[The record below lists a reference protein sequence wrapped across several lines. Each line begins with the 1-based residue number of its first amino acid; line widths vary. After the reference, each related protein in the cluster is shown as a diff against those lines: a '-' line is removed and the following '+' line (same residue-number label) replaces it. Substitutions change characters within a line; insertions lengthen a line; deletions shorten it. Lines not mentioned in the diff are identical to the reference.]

1 MSFNLF
7 GPTTVC
13 DIRVGY
19 ISTDRG
25 FVDGVSRYEAN
36 QYAQLNPGTQF
47 IFRNRDIIR
56 YLNINE
62 VNSLTPDD
70 LLPKRIPT
78 NGCENESKNT
88 FGLDLYDDNGNLK
101 IDEGVVP
108 PKQPPRVYI
117 NGGGGVG
124 AAANAVVGQ
133 DGSLLAVDVIDGGYG
148 YQYAPQVDIVDVDE
162 VGSGAVAISSLCPPD
177 RVGTLQTFERE
188 EDFEEYDFTQCAPE
202 ITDFGRRIG
211 ANGEPIGVWDPT
223 LYAALRVDPIRREI
237 REYQEFLTSIKNG
250 WWNTRKA
257 KPIEIIGEQKTGNVK
272 YDVQHWAWG
281 GDLIT
286 EDGEKKSRTKPKD
299 FVEVEFKVYTQGG
312 QDRGLMFTFIEKNGD
327 HRFKIKAD
335 SFPDGAKGQK
345 VKIKI
350 KPNSIYIV
358 NASGQFR
365 GGGVEQGLLQ
375 NFGRKAKELDKRFTD
390 GTRIFTDFT
399 KSANDNDDLQ
409 VEATQGKF
417 RADNRRKY
425 QGHSTYD
432 LTYKL
437 DGNFT
442 VTENYNLKKVVPR
455 IDDSFMNRF
464 AISPVPPSNV
474 PGSDFAGIQYS
485 FIYEENFPYDGEY
498 IFKAKSDNIGDVYID
513 NERVLKRFQ
522 RFRGDMAPEI
532 AKKFIKA
539 GVHKIRC
546 DLYNIPI
553 KEKVKPKPNS
563 PAAGGCP
570 TEIDFKVTTEAS
582 FANGIRIPD
591 LNIDLAKER
600 KGKQLNK
607 SFRRRVE
614 LGREYDVICTSSSG
628 GGVSKSGEYKIEVA
642 DRGRRGRGDN
652 AAVKSVS
659 KKKIKFTDSTSQND
673 TDAEFEILPSSGV
686 TAEFSG
692 TNDDDLKLIVKG
704 NGNVTLRLKWDDDK
718 SKNGKSVGN
727 LKVAGEA
734 FRQTGDEGEV
744 EKTIKVGGDGSRNK
758 ANIRLRTSGPNVL
771 QMEESTDN
779 DWQDLVC
786 TVSCGRFIKING
798 NRCKLIF
805 DAPEKRTGKSTSSK
819 PGKAETVF
827 NTLDFIDKADR
838 KLWKMNPSSAGRDGN
853 FLNRYGV
860 LPFNPAAVGKE
871 DVEITKT
878 IEERVA
884 RPQRK
889 PTATIERDGDKLFL
903 KVTGGGRVK
912 INFKLKADD
921 NLRTSGVFAREVT
934 IKTDDND
941 LKFKRD
947 IREVGGARGGGRGF
961 LIGKEKEKIK
971 GSGTFT
977 GGKTYPIKMIGGSPT
992 SGFKPIDKTTV
1003 GFDDDITNGYDENG
1017 SLEITKITVIEESET
1032 RYKTEQREVTKT
1044 VKKYP
1049 SKPNASTDA
1058 YAGTHL
1064 IRWESV
1070 DFPVDGNY
1078 IISTMVDD
1086 NAKIFIGNRDGK
1098 GKKEIGNG
1106 LRSIEKGGD
1115 EVIIEK
1121 KGFSQGSSTGKS
1133 VDTRFF
1139 RKGKYRIRVELEQIP
1154 GKPLAKGNPM
1164 GVAIE
1169 IKSPAEIVQDIVS
1182 PKSWVDNPMG
1192 IALTIDPPLPPIPQE
1207 PIPRAPGR
1215 CPRNPIWSTRFP
1227 DGREKWWPV
1236 THSYPDGSKS
1246 WSKFMNRFA
1255 VSPIP
1260 PLATKGTAQ
1269 GGIVFSN
1276 SWNVEVPYD
1285 GFYGMKGTVDNGGRI
1300 LVDGKVILQGGYFPE
1315 AQFKGPNRTL
1325 EGFAS
1330 ETPQTVKFP
1339 LTKGNHTVT
1348 VEVEN
1353 RAQTKQKKIKRTIF
1367 NTADWAVEQAIPVTQ
1382 NNTYDVAYIDLHP
1395 RNKKLKV
1402 SGDRKTVRMLD
1413 GGGDDTNAKLIITS
1427 GDATFSDDGRK
1438 ISGKGVVRARLEW
1451 NDDPNN
1457 KGIAVSGV
1465 VINGVKLTRSS
1476 VSITGDKTFP
1486 IKVADRGSLGRGD
1499 RAAVKSVSNKTI
1511 KFTDSTSQMD
1521 TDAEFKILS
1530 TDPGVTAKFTGSNDS
1545 NLKLVVKGN
1554 GNVNLQLE
1562 WDDDPRRNGES
1573 VGNIKVAGETFK
1585 QTAFKNKKGDVKK
1598 TITVRSNTVNQFSRK
1613 GDDTKNIDLGSK
1625 QVSSGGGLSGG
1636 TTKRGVKY
1644 TGPELASYLSG
1655 RLGPFITPKFDSE
1668 EQYLAEFQGTTW
1680 NMKWESVTFP
1690 ISAQYRL
1697 RTEGDDI
1704 VKIRVDGQEVG
1715 EAKTFE
1721 GVREFKFTATEG
1733 KRTVE
1738 IELFNQ
1744 GEQRGPLATNPTN
1757 FNAIID
1763 VDSTI
1768 TVPAERS
1775 WKGNPVG
1782 ISAIMIPPP
1791 CPLETK
1797 GLGKVC
1803 DIVPLEPGNGYTP
1816 PQGPGYPVVPEIS
1829 KLIPVDPG
1837 INYGPEDLI
1846 CIVREDG
1853 TKVCFEPNLGPFGTM
1868 LPLDIPDIPTTT
1880 YPNVQVS
1887 SPTGINARFRPVI
1900 SIRRDPLDVDPDDI
1914 IQVTDL
1920 VGLKRTGYVGGREYF
1935 GAVFYKDGVRFAG
1948 YYETAGQLIQVYD
1961 TLQESID
1968 GEVTTRP
1975 SAILRQ
1981 GTDVTSNDP
1990 RLNIPGTP
1998 DSLS

>member
-1 MSFNLF
+1 
-7 GPTTVC
+7 
-13 DIRVGY
+13 
-19 ISTDRG
+19 
-25 FVDGVSRYEAN
+25 
-36 QYAQLNPGTQF
+36 
-47 IFRNRDIIR
+47 
-56 YLNINE
+56 
-62 VNSLTPDD
+62 
-70 LLPKRIPT
+70 
-78 NGCENESKNT
+78 
-88 FGLDLYDDNGNLK
+88 
-101 IDEGVVP
+101 
-108 PKQPPRVYI
+108 
-117 NGGGGVG
+117 
-124 AAANAVVGQ
+124 
-133 DGSLLAVDVIDGGYG
+133 
-148 YQYAPQVDIVDVDE
+148 
-162 VGSGAVAISSLCPPD
+162 
-177 RVGTLQTFERE
+177 
-188 EDFEEYDFTQCAPE
+188 
-202 ITDFGRRIG
+202 
-211 ANGEPIGVWDPT
+211 
-223 LYAALRVDPIRREI
+223 
-237 REYQEFLTSIKNG
+237 
-250 WWNTRKA
+250 
-257 KPIEIIGEQKTGNVK
+257 
-272 YDVQHWAWG
+272 
-281 GDLIT
+281 
-286 EDGEKKSRTKPKD
+286 
-299 FVEVEFKVYTQGG
+299 
-312 QDRGLMFTFIEKNGD
+312 
-327 HRFKIKAD
+327 
-335 SFPDGAKGQK
+335 
-345 VKIKI
+345 
-350 KPNSIYIV
+350 
-358 NASGQFR
+358 
-365 GGGVEQGLLQ
+365 
-375 NFGRKAKELDKRFTD
+375 
-390 GTRIFTDFT
+390 
-399 KSANDNDDLQ
+399 
-409 VEATQGKF
+409 
-417 RADNRRKY
+417 
-425 QGHSTYD
+425 
-432 LTYKL
+432 
-437 DGNFT
+437 
-442 VTENYNLKKVVPR
+442 
-455 IDDSFMNRF
+455 
-464 AISPVPPSNV
+464 
-474 PGSDFAGIQYS
+474 
-485 FIYEENFPYDGEY
+485 
-498 IFKAKSDNIGDVYID
+498 
-513 NERVLKRFQ
+513 
-522 RFRGDMAPEI
+522 
-532 AKKFIKA
+532 
-539 GVHKIRC
+539 
-546 DLYNIPI
+546 
-553 KEKVKPKPNS
+553 
-563 PAAGGCP
+563 
-570 TEIDFKVTTEAS
+570 
-582 FANGIRIPD
+582 
-591 LNIDLAKER
+591 
-600 KGKQLNK
+600 
-607 SFRRRVE
+607 
-614 LGREYDVICTSSSG
+614 
-628 GGVSKSGEYKIEVA
+628 
-642 DRGRRGRGDN
+642 
-652 AAVKSVS
+652 
-659 KKKIKFTDSTSQND
+659 
-673 TDAEFEILPSSGV
+673 
-686 TAEFSG
+686 
-692 TNDDDLKLIVKG
+692 
-704 NGNVTLRLKWDDDK
+704 
-718 SKNGKSVGN
+718 
-727 LKVAGEA
+727 
-734 FRQTGDEGEV
+734 
-744 EKTIKVGGDGSRNK
+744 
-758 ANIRLRTSGPNVL
+758 
-771 QMEESTDN
+771 
-779 DWQDLVC
+779 
-786 TVSCGRFIKING
+786 
-798 NRCKLIF
+798 
-805 DAPEKRTGKSTSSK
+805 
-819 PGKAETVF
+819 
-827 NTLDFIDKADR
+827 
-838 KLWKMNPSSAGRDGN
+838 
-853 FLNRYGV
+853 
-860 LPFNPAAVGKE
+860 
-871 DVEITKT
+871 
-878 IEERVA
+878 
-884 RPQRK
+884 
-889 PTATIERDGDKLFL
+889 
-903 KVTGGGRVK
+903 
-912 INFKLKADD
+912 
-921 NLRTSGVFAREVT
+921 
-934 IKTDDND
+934 
-941 LKFKRD
+941 
-947 IREVGGARGGGRGF
+947 
-961 LIGKEKEKIK
+961 
-971 GSGTFT
+971 
-977 GGKTYPIKMIGGSPT
+977 MIGGSPT

-1017 SLEITKITVIEESET
+1017 SLEITKITVIEEPEI

-1044 VKKYP
+1044 VKRYP

-1058 YAGTHL
+1058 YAGNHL

-1353 RAQTKQKKIKRTIF
+1353 RAQTKQKKIKKIIF

-1382 NNTYDVAYIDLHP
+1382 NNTYDVTYIGLHP

-1402 SGDRKTVRMLD
+1402 SGDRRRIDFSDAD
-1413 GGGDDTNAKLIITS
+1413 GKFNDGSLRITS
-1427 GDATFSDDGRK
+1427 GDATFSADGRK
-1438 ISGKGVVRARLEW
+1438 ISGKGVIRARLEW
-1451 NDDPNN
+1451 KDDPNTD
-1457 KGIAVSGV
+1457 GVAIAGV
-1465 VINGVKLTRSS
+1465 IINGVNLTRSS

-1486 IKVADRGSLGRGD
+1486 IKVADRGSLGRGN

-1868 LPLDIPDIPTTT
+1868 LPLDIPDIPTTI